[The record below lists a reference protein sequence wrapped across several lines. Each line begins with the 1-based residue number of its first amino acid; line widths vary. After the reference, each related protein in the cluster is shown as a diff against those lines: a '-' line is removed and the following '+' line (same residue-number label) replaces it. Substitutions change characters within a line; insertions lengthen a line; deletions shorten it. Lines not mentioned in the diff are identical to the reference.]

1 MASKTI
7 VFFSLYAQSNIYVF
21 VQLKS
26 VQGAFLPVI
35 NKPPKSSKAILARK
49 KRELTLFREWR
60 FLKLKLNLIN

>member
-7 VFFSLYAQSNIYVF
+7 VFFSLYVQSNIYVV

-35 NKPPKSSKAILARK
+35 NKPPKSLKAVLTRK
-49 KRELTLFREWR
+49 K
-60 FLKLKLNLIN
+60 

>member
-26 VQGAFLPVI
+26 VQGAFLPVDSVSWMEI
-35 NKPPKSSKAILARK
+35 PKIKI
-49 KRELTLFREWR
+49 
-60 FLKLKLNLIN
+60 KLHKLDVCGVWY